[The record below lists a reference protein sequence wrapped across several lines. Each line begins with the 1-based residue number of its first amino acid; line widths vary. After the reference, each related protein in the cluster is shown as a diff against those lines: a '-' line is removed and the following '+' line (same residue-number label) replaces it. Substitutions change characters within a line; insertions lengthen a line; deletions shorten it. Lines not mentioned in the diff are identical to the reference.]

1 MISKIKIIAV
11 IIFISLNAQ
20 AQDINE
26 KVCSNFDAEI
36 INSENFQWRILNK
49 KLPEKEKIFFNVYW
63 KFIKVGEA
71 ILEIR
76 EIAEINGRRAYH
88 IYSTAKTLS
97 LLDTFYKVRDENQ
110 SWIDIESLCS
120 LKFLAD
126 IREGNWIKKQKIDFD
141 HINAKYILEEE
152 GEFTVGD
159 TKRWVQDVLSGLYYF
174 RTIDLEVGDE
184 YLFDAHADK
193 NTWILKTKV
202 TGRETIK
209 TKAGVFDCFILEP
222 AMRENT
228 GIFKAKGGLKVW
240 ITADNKR
247 IPVKLITKIPIGSI
261 IAEIYLYQDINKL
274 KEEESGTTEND

>member
-1 MISKIKIIAV
+1 MILKIKIIL
-11 IIFISLNAQ
+11 IFIFISLNVQ

-26 KVCSNFDAEI
+26 KVSSNFDAEM
-36 INSENFQWRILNK
+36 INSEKFQWRNLNK

-71 ILEIR
+71 TLEIK
-76 EIAEINGRRAYH
+76 EILKINSRKAYH
-88 IYSTAKTLS
+88 VYSTAKTLS

-110 SWIDIESLCS
+110 SWVDVESLCS

-126 IREGNWIKKQKIDFD
+126 IQEGDWIKKQKIDFD
-141 HINAKYILEEE
+141 HINAKYILEEK
-152 GEFTVGD
+152 GEFTVGN
-159 TKRWVQDVLSGLYYF
+159 TKRWVQDVLSILYYF

-184 YLFDAHADK
+184 YLVDAHANKD
-193 NTWILKTKV
+193 TWILKTKV

-240 ITADNKR
+240 ITADNKK
-247 IPVKLITKIPIGSI
+247 IPVKLVTKIPIGAI
-261 IAEIYLYQDINKL
+261 IAEIYLYQNIKEL
-274 KEEESGTTEND
+274 KEAESEKTKKN

>member
-11 IIFISLNAQ
+11 IIFISLNVQ
-20 AQDINE
+20 AQDIKE
-26 KVCSNFDAEI
+26 KVCSDFDIEI
-36 INSENFQWRILNK
+36 SNSENFQWRNLNK

-71 ILEIR
+71 ALEIK
-76 EIAEINGRRAYH
+76 EIVKINDRKTYH

-110 SWIDIESLCS
+110 SWVDVESLCP

-126 IREGNWIKKQKIDFD
+126 IHEGNWIKKQKIDFD
-141 HINAKYILEEE
+141 HINAKYILEEN

-159 TKRWVQDVLSGLYYF
+159 TKRWVQDVLSVLYYF
-174 RTIDLEVGDE
+174 RTINLEVGDE
-184 YLFDAHADK
+184 YSFDAHANKD
-193 NTWILKTKV
+193 TWVLKTKV

-222 AMRENT
+222 AMRENA

-261 IAEIYLYQDINKL
+261 VAEIYSYQNINGL
-274 KEEESGTTEND
+274 KEDNSGTTEKN